1 MARLNIVE
9 PLVKEILERNEE
21 ARGDNFILVAEVY
34 YRLVPEVANC
44 SFTAV
49 MLAHKEFKLPSIESI
64 TRARR
69 KLQAEY
75 EDLRPSE
82 EVQNARLNETKEYI
96 DYAINYKNT
105 FSRFVDSQD

>member
-1 MARLNIVE
+1 MSKIKIIE
-9 PLVKEILERNEE
+9 PLVKSVLEKNKE
-21 ARGDNFILVAEVY
+21 ARKDDFLLVAEVY
-34 YRLVPEVANC
+34 YSLVPEVANC

-82 EVQNARLNETKEYI
+82 EVQTARLNETKKYI

>member
-1 MARLNIVE
+1 MNKFKKIE
-9 PLVKEILERNEE
+9 PLVKSILEKNEQ
-21 ARGDNFILVAEVY
+21 ARKDNFILIAEVY
-34 YRLVPEVANC
+34 YSLVPEVADY

-49 MLAHKEFKLPSIESI
+49 MLSHKEFKLPSFESI

-69 KLQAEY
+69 KLQREY

-82 EVQNARLNETKEYI
+82 EVQTARLNETKEYI

-105 FSRFVDSQD
+105 FSRFVESQD